1 MAKRRPAP
9 KDEILVVP
17 FLDILCSLIGVLV
30 LIIVVM
36 SVAQSQ
42 KTRGRTP
49 EELDRSKEFVK
60 LQKEIQEHKKKEEEA
75 AKITVVLQQA
85 QKDLQEK
92 NDRFL
97 KLRRLIATA
106 KDSKEQYQLAV
117 LKLQKELDDLIVEI
131 EGLLKQQKETT
142 TEKATLL
149 AEIQS
154 RKIPEDKKIP
164 PVIVQPSGAGMGD
177 NVKLYFVEC
186 NGSGLQVLG
195 AWGEDYRLGA
205 SPEVVVADV
214 GYNHFLKE
222 LKKDPNSLILF
233 LIRDDGQGAFNNGAG
248 RASSDYQI
256 RFGKLPI
263 PGRGKLDLALFQ
275 KYLGKIPKPGPAQAA
290 NPAKPAA

>member
-42 KTRGRTP
+42 KTQGRTP

-85 QKDLQEK
+85 QKELQEK
-92 NDRFL
+92 TDRYL

-106 KDSKEQYQLAV
+106 KDSKEQFQLVA
-117 LKLQKELDDLIVEI
+117 LKLQRELDDLLVEI

-142 TEKATLL
+142 TEKAALL
-149 AEIQS
+149 AEIKS
-154 RKIPEDKKIP
+154 RQIPEDKKIP

-186 NGSGLQVLG
+186 NGSGLQILG

-214 GYNHFLKE
+214 GYEHFMKE
-222 LKKDPNSLILF
+222 VSKDPNALILF

-248 RASSDYQI
+248 RASSDYKI
-256 RFGKLPI
+256 RIGKLPI
-263 PGRGKLDLALFQ
+263 PGRGKLDLALFE
-275 KYLGKIPKPGPAQAA
+275 KYRGKIPKPGSAQAA
-290 NPAKPAA
+290 AAAKPAA